1 MQYTIGLA
9 TQVPVT
15 FISAGDVGFPSHDE
29 FTDWLLDTAH
39 YMLALPSPPQVMTT
53 SYGDNEENI
62 SGALAECVPNPSVH
76 SRSGANRAQRS
87 ALCTAYA
94 ALGARGVSVLFGS
107 GDGGVSGIQ
116 PEFIT
121 PQCTTFVP
129 TFPSVCPLCVARLR
143 SPLLIPLTLLL
154 QPYLGRWHNER
165 TRDGSLLLQWR
176 LL

>member
-9 TQVPVT
+9 TNVSVT
-15 FISAGDVGFPSHDE
+15 YVSVGDVGFPSHDE

-39 YMLALPSPPQVMTT
+39 YILALPSPPQVMTT
-53 SYGDNEENI
+53 SYGDNEEYI
-62 SGALAECVPNPSVH
+62 SDALSEYVSLLFRYEYELMTAKC
-76 SRSGANRAQRS
+76 S

-116 PEFIT
+116 PEFVT

-129 TFPSVCPLCVARLR
+129 TFPSVCP
-143 SPLLIPLTLLL
+143 
-154 QPYLGRWHNER
+154 
-165 TRDGSLLLQWR
+165 
-176 LL
+176 